1 MKKLSFLT
9 CLGCFLF
16 TSVASADITVNP
28 IADTYVDS
36 NNANSNFGA
45 LDFFV
50 TNDNGSRDRFSLI
63 RFDISSFS
71 GTLTGAQLGLYDDIG
86 NASETYDIYGLNE
99 SADTWTES
107 LTHNQA
113 VAAGLADTSI
123 VGGFVTSNAFGGA
136 PLTSFTD
143 PAGDGTAHDAFNVTS
158 GSIFNFLNADTDGL
172 VSFVIVEP
180 GAADVPGTGFSSRE
194 STTASN
200 RPLLTLTAAAVP
212 EPSCSFTLLSLGLIA
227 MIRRNRRS

>member
-9 CLGCFLF
+9 CLGCLLVA
-16 TSVASADITVNP
+16 SVASADIAVNP

-36 NNANSNFGA
+36 NNPDSDLGG
-45 LDFFV
+45 DIFFV
-50 TNDNGSRDRFSLI
+50 ANDNGGRDRFSLI

-86 NASETYDIYGLNE
+86 DASEEFDIFGLDE

-107 LTHNQA
+107 LTHSQA

-158 GSIFNFLNADTDGL
+158 GSIFDFLNADTDGL
-172 VSFVIVEP
+172 VSFVIVESDID
-180 GAADVPGTGFSSRE
+180 APGTGFSSRE

-212 EPSCSFTLLSLGLIA
+212 EPSCSFGLLSLGLIG

>member
-1 MKKLSFLT
+1 MMKKLSFLT
-9 CLGCFLF
+9 CLGCLLVA
-16 TSVASADITVNP
+16 SVASADIAVNP

-50 TNDNGSRDRFSLI
+50 ANDNGSRDRFSLI

-86 NASETYDIYGLNE
+86 DASEEFDIFGLDE

-107 LTHNQA
+107 LTHSQA

-158 GSIFNFLNADTDGL
+158 GSIFDFLNADTDGL
-172 VSFVIVEP
+172 VSFVIVES
-180 GAADVPGTGFSSRE
+180 DVDNPGTGFSSRE
-194 STTASN
+194 STVAVN
-200 RPLLTLTAAAVP
+200 RPLLTLTSTTVP
-212 EPSCSFTLLSLGLIA
+212 EPSSFGLLSLGLIG

>member
-1 MKKLSFLT
+1 MKLITSFCFVIVAALST
-9 CLGCFLF
+9 
-16 TSVASADITVNP
+16 VASADIAVNP

-36 NNANSNFGA
+36 NNANSNLGTD
-45 LDFFV
+45 LFFV
-50 TNDNGSRDRFSLI
+50 ANDNGSRDRFSLI

-71 GTLTGAQLGLYDDIG
+71 GTLSGAQLGLYDDIG

-113 VAAGLADTSI
+113 VTAGLADTSI

-143 PAGDGTAHDAFNVTS
+143 PAGDGTAHDAFDVTS
-158 GSIFNFLNADTDGL
+158 GSIFDFLNADTDGL
-172 VSFVIVEP
+172 VSFVIVES
-180 GAADVPGTGFSSRE
+180 DVDAPGTGFSSRE
-194 STTASN
+194 STVAVQ
-200 RPLLTLTAAAVP
+200 RPLLTLTAVP
-212 EPSCSFTLLSLGLIA
+212 EPSSIMLLTGLCGLVA
-227 MIRRNRRS
+227 ARRRRR

>member
-1 MKKLSFLT
+1 MKLITSFCFVIVAALST
-9 CLGCFLF
+9 
-16 TSVASADITVNP
+16 VASADIAVNP

-36 NNANSNFGA
+36 NNATSDLGTD
-45 LDFFV
+45 LFFV
-50 TNDNGSRDRFSLI
+50 ANDNGGRDRFSLI

-71 GTLTGAQLGLYDDIG
+71 GTLTGAQLGLYDEIG

-113 VAAGLADTSI
+113 VTAGLADTSI

-143 PAGDGTAHDAFNVTS
+143 PADDGTAHDAFDVTS
-158 GSIFNFLNADTDGL
+158 GSIFDFLNADTDGL
-172 VSFVIVEP
+172 VSFVIVESDE
-180 GAADVPGTGFSSRE
+180 DVPGTGFSSRE
-194 STTASN
+194 STTESQ
-200 RPLLTLTAAAVP
+200 RPLLTLTAVP
-212 EPSCSFTLLSLGLIA
+212 EPSSFALLSLGLIG

>member
-9 CLGCFLF
+9 CLGCLLVA
-16 TSVASADITVNP
+16 SVASADIAVNP

-50 TNDNGSRDRFSLI
+50 ANDNGSRDRFSLI

-86 NASETYDIYGLNE
+86 DASEEFDIFGLDE

-107 LTHNQA
+107 LTHSQA

-158 GSIFNFLNADTDGL
+158 GSIFDFLNADTDGL
-172 VSFVIVEP
+172 VSFVIVESDID
-180 GAADVPGTGFSSRE
+180 APGTGFSSRE
-194 STTASN
+194 STVTV
-200 RPLLTLTAAAVP
+200 RQPLLTLTAAAVP
-212 EPSCSFTLLSLGLIA
+212 EPSCSFALLSLGLIG

>member
-1 MKKLSFLT
+1 MKLITSFCFVIVAALST
-9 CLGCFLF
+9 
-16 TSVASADITVNP
+16 VASADIAVNP

-36 NNANSNFGA
+36 NDANSNLGTD
-45 LDFFV
+45 LFFV
-50 TNDNGSRDRFSLI
+50 ANDNGSRDRFSLI

-143 PAGDGTAHDAFNVTS
+143 PADDGTAHDAFDVTS
-158 GSIFNFLNADTDGL
+158 GSIFDFLNADTDGL
-172 VSFVIVEP
+172 VSFVIVES
-180 GAADVPGTGFSSRE
+180 DVDAPGTGFSSRE
-194 STTASN
+194 STVAVQ
-200 RPLLTLTAAAVP
+200 RPLLTLTAVP
-212 EPSCSFTLLSLGLIA
+212 EPSSIMLLTGLCGLVA
-227 MIRRNRRS
+227 ARRRRR